1 MADQRYFF
9 LNMINAGVNGGST
22 KTNHVNW
29 LELDNWD
36 FSMNQTADPNV
47 KGGRPSKTSAT
58 GRFGFSIVHNG
69 PKLFQLCSSGQFI
82 NSAITFEAERAGLT
96 GTGGTSPGA
105 SSTVVYFRLVF
116 NNTVV
121 SHRSISGD
129 DGQKM
134 EHVELVFQ
142 SVQMTYYQVLPTGNL
157 GPAIQKTY
165 DAKLNQVT

>member
-1 MADQRYFF
+1 MEDQRYFF
-9 LNMINAGVNGGST
+9 LNMISAGVNGGST
-22 KTNHVNW
+22 KANHINW

-69 PKLFQLCSSGQFI
+69 PKLFQLCASGQYI
-82 NSAITFEAERAGLT
+82 NTPIVFEAERSGLT
-96 GTGGTSPGA
+96 GGGGTSTG
-105 SSTVVYFRLVF
+105 VYLQLTF
-116 NNTVV
+116 NRSVV

-134 EHVELVFQ
+134 EHIELVFQ
-142 SVQMTYYQVLPTGNL
+142 SVQYTYRQVVNGAL
-157 GPAIQKTY
+157 GPAITKSY
-165 DAKLNQVT
+165 DAKSNQVT

>member
-96 GTGGTSPGA
+96 GTGEHPRA
-105 SSTVVYFRLVF
+105 RA
-116 NNTVV
+116 
-121 SHRSISGD
+121 RRWSISGSSSIIRWCRIA
-129 DGQKM
+129 
-134 EHVELVFQ
+134 V
-142 SVQMTYYQVLPTGNL
+142 SPAMT
-157 GPAIQKTY
+157 
-165 DAKLNQVT
+165 AKRWSMSNWYFNRCR